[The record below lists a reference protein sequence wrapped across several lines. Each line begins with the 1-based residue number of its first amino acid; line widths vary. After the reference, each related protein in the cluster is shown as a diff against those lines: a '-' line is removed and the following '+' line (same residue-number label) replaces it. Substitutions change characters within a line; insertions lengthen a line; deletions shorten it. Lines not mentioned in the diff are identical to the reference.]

1 MSSRRRRR
9 RREGG
14 PATVAGLLRFFE
26 ESEGALKISPRLI
39 ILLTLL
45 FIVTIAVLNFLMP
58 YGR

>member
-26 ESEGALKISPRLI
+26 EAEGALKISPRLI